1 MDGSDFIR
9 SVFTVS
15 ASVSFVLG
23 ILFNTFMAWM
33 IIKKTPAPMLIYSKI
48 LMAPCIID
56 IFLSLCA
63 FIVQPIPVVSHGY
76 FVVVQNG
83 FFRNA
88 SGFYNY
94 TANVLWFQMLILFV
108 CCTTIQFVF
117 RYYLLICDGQVP
129 ARLKYLT
136 SLIIVCLLIAHVLLH
151 YLSDFPYAKYN
162 DQMRNLSSLIT
173 AEIGLTEIRFSSFTP
188 ARTYL
193 WMFHSA
199 VMLSIF
205 FICYTIIVFF
215 SIGTSNYIKKTYESA
230 VIMSTNSTA
239 FVKAAD
245 FRKNERMLKY
255 NKEITMALIV
265 QAILPTI
272 DVIELSMQVVTPI
285 FFANTDTIYYMVFAI
300 IPLYFIPV
308 LNPIAAILFIK
319 PYRMAFLKIMRAQR
333 QSVTTETS

>member
-48 LMAPCIID
+48 LMAPCII
-56 IFLSLCA
+56 
-63 FIVQPIPVVSHGY
+63 VVSHGY

-162 DQMRNLSSLIT
+162 DEMRNLSSLIT

-205 FICYTIIVFF
+205 FICYTIIV
-215 SIGTSNYIKKTYESA
+215 
-230 VIMSTNSTA
+230 
-239 FVKAAD
+239 
-245 FRKNERMLKY
+245 
-255 NKEITMALIV
+255 
-265 QAILPTI
+265 AILPTI

-285 FFANTDTIYYMVFAI
+285 FFAHTDTIYYMVFAI

-319 PYRMAFLKIMRAQR
+319 PYRMAFLKIMRPQR

>member
-15 ASVSFVLG
+15 ASVSFVFG

-162 DQMRNLSSLIT
+162 DEMRNLSSLIT

-188 ARTYL
+188 A
-193 WMFHSA
+193 
-199 VMLSIF
+199 
-205 FICYTIIVFF
+205 
-215 SIGTSNYIKKTYESA
+215 
-230 VIMSTNSTA
+230 
-239 FVKAAD
+239 
-245 FRKNERMLKY
+245 
-255 NKEITMALIV
+255 
-265 QAILPTI
+265 AILPTI